1 MGKFKATLLIGSI
14 LIHLLVPHQM
24 LLQLLVIVGAAVDD
38 GIKHFEQ
45 RVHVIALAGMSH
57 GATHA

>member
-38 GIKHFEQ
+38 GITIEVTVGGKKYSGKLNK
-45 RVHVIALAGMSH
+45 A
-57 GATHA
+57 